1 MGPDAM
7 ISVFWILGFK
17 PTFSLSSF
25 TFNKRLFS
33 SSSLSAIR
41 VVSSA
46 YLRLLIFL
54 PAVLIPACASSSSW
68 ADLIPL
74 PEASPPPPHI
84 MSKPNSIESTKTS
97 LPVHEFTQGLAWS
110 LPNLSQCSLVE
121 NVVSKGVE
129 MEGTIDAFPVL
140 IRTGQP
146 PHYESLPFTVFK
158 ELKCSIH
165 DNGISSS
172 FTKGL

>member
-1 MGPDAM
+1 MNLLKDLLDH
-7 ISVFWILGFK
+7 FL
-17 PTFSLSSF
+17 TF
-25 TFNKRLFS
+25 
-33 SSSLSAIR
+33 
-41 VVSSA
+41 
-46 YLRLLIFL
+46 
-54 PAVLIPACASSSSW
+54 
-68 ADLIPL
+68 
-74 PEASPPPPHI
+74 
-84 MSKPNSIESTKTS
+84 PN
-97 LPVHEFTQGLAWS
+97 
-110 LPNLSQCSLVE
+110 SLVE

-146 PHYESLPFTVFK
+146 PHHESLPFTVFK